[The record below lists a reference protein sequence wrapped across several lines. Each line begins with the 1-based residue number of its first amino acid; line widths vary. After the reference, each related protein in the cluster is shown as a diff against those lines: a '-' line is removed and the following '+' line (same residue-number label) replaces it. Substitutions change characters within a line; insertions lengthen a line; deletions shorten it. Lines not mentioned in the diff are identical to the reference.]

1 MPNNSHLSEAT
12 DSQASG
18 EALFLAK
25 LPAIDRVIRFSCWRG
40 SLEDADAEDFA
51 SWVKLKLIESDYAA
65 LRKFENRCSFAAYIS
80 IVVQRLLLDYRV
92 QLWGKWHPSTEA
104 KHIGEVGVA
113 IESLLVRDGMAVT
126 DAMPA
131 LRRDWPDLTEQ
142 RVYEIAAR
150 LPKRFPRP
158 RAVELEKANGE
169 ASPCR
174 VNETS
179 FETDR
184 TSLAEEVSAV
194 VREALEEYSE
204 DDRLLLRLHFHS
216 GTSIADIARMLVVDQ
231 KPLYRKLQRLLADL
245 RTRLKRRNIDA
256 TDLDDIIGHGHIGVD
271 FGFEA
276 RTLPPCLSNQ
286 QNDITGGDET

>member
-1 MPNNSHLSEAT
+1 MDESHLSEVT

-18 EALFLAK
+18 EALFLAQ
-25 LPAIDRVIRFSCWRG
+25 LPTIDRVIRFACWRG
-40 SLEDADAEDFA
+40 SLEGADAEDFA

-65 LRKFENRCSFAAYIS
+65 LRQFAHRCSFAAYIS

-92 QLWGKWHPSTEA
+92 HLWGKWHPSTEA

-113 IESLLVRDGMAVT
+113 IELILVRDGIAVE
-126 DAMPA
+126 DAIPV

-142 RVYEIAAR
+142 RVREIAAR
-150 LPKRFPRP
+150 LPKRFLRP
-158 RAVELEKANGE
+158 RAVELAKADDV

-174 VNETS
+174 VSETS

-184 TSLAEEVSAV
+184 ANLAEEVGAV
-194 VREALEEYSE
+194 VREAFEEYSE

-216 GTSIADIARMLVVDQ
+216 GTSIADVARMLVVEQ
-231 KPLYRKLQRLLADL
+231 KPLYRRLRRLLADL
-245 RTRLKRRNIDA
+245 RTRLKRRSIDA
-256 TDLDDIIGHGHIGVD
+256 SDLDDIIGHGRIGVD

-276 RTLPPCLSNQ
+276 RTLAPCRSDHE
-286 QNDITGGDET
+286 NDVTGGDEA